1 MENKSSKAVLA
12 QAERDIQE
20 EASTKSTL
28 NSLNTAFSC
37 LAMVENPNQVTRS
50 NIKCRLLVDVYPI
63 QTVMLRTRQTKS
75 DICTL
80 CNMKQA
86 EDRVHFILVCPA
98 LQTVRDKYLCR
109 LQEVVPELKYLCV
122 TKHEI
127 VVQTLLDSSHP
138 AVADYI
144 VFKPHANRKVQSISR
159 DFLYALHHERSR
171 KINSA
176 RS

>member
-28 NSLNTAFSC
+28 NSLNTAFSYRNVHEC

-127 VVQTLLDSSHP
+127 VSKNLNLKLIIEFFHLLIIPMTLFNDIMPYLDELIMFM
-138 AVADYI
+138 VEI
-144 VFKPHANRKVQSISR
+144 
-159 DFLYALHHERSR
+159 
-171 KINSA
+171 
-176 RS
+176 